1 MAKKKVEK
9 TPKQWKR
16 LLDRILHYANPEG
29 MENDGCLGCGMYP
42 EGDSHVIP
50 HDDGCDWVTL
60 RTEIEEL

>member
-1 MAKKKVEK
+1 MAKKPEDK
-9 TPKQWKR
+9 TKKLKS
-16 LLDRILHYANPEG
+16 LLNKLLNYANPEG